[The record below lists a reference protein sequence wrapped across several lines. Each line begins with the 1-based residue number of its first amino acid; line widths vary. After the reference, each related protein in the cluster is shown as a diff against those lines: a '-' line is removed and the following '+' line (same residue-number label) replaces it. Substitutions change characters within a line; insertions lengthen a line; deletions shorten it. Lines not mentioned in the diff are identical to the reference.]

1 MKFTRSDYCR
11 GFLLLIAIA
20 GVAFLAVSDLPK
32 IVRDS
37 YRRRITEPRIIRD
50 YLESHSVRKLQLGA
64 GSHAPTGWLNTD
76 IAPTGDQVYLD
87 ATKRYPFPD
96 GSFQYVFSEH
106 MIQAVPW
113 EGGLAMLQ
121 ECYRVLV
128 SGGKLRIV
136 TPDLAKFVSLLTEN
150 PDAEAQ
156 RFIAA
161 KLRATGWPETAV
173 TGAYIFNRQ
182 AHDWGHQ
189 FLYNSATLRKSLE
202 LAGFKQITE
211 YRVDEKTD
219 PVFREVEMRTRNEG
233 SDLWLVNR
241 WESVAF
247 EAVR

>member
-1 MKFTRSDYCR
+1 MEFTKASYFRW
-11 GFLLLIAIA
+11 FLLLIIA
-20 GVAFLAVSDLPK
+20 CVAFLIISDPGK
-32 IVRDS
+32 IVS
-37 YRRRITEPRIIRD
+37 EPYRRWIKDPAAVRD

-76 IAPTGDQVYLD
+76 IAPTRDQIYLD
-87 ATKRYPFPD
+87 ATQRFPFSD
-96 GSFQYVFSEH
+96 QSFHYIFSEH

-113 EGGLAMLQ
+113 EGGVAMLR
-121 ECYRVLV
+121 ECYRVLAP
-128 SGGKLRIV
+128 GGKLRVV
-136 TPDLAKFVSLLTEN
+136 TPNLAKFVRLLTEN
-150 PDAEAQ
+150 PDAETQ

-161 KLRATGWPETAV
+161 KLRVTGWPETAV

-189 FLYNSATLRKSLE
+189 FLYDPATLRKSLE

-211 YRVDEKTD
+211 HSVDEKTD

-241 WESVAF
+241 WESMAF

>member
-1 MKFTRSDYCR
+1 M
-11 GFLLLIAIA
+11 IAC
-20 GVAFLAVSDLPK
+20 VASLAISDLGT
-32 IVRDS
+32 IASDS
-37 YRRRITEPRIIRD
+37 YRRRIRDPRVIRD

-64 GSHAPTGWLNTD
+64 GGNDPAGWLNTD
-76 IAPTGDQVYLD
+76 IAPRRDEVYLD

-113 EGGLAMLQ
+113 EGGVAMLK
-121 ECYRVLV
+121 ECYRVLAPD
-128 SGGKLRIV
+128 GKLRVV
-136 TPDLAKFVSLLTEN
+136 TPNLTKFVQLLIGN
-150 PDAEAQ
+150 PDADAQ

-161 KLRATGWPETAV
+161 KLRLTGWPESPV

-182 AHDWGHQ
+182 VRDWGHQ
-189 FLYNSATLRKSLE
+189 FLYDPATLRKSLE
-202 LAGFKQITE
+202 LAGFKQIVE

-219 PVFREVEMRTRNEG
+219 PLFREVEFRTRNEG

-241 WESVAF
+241 WESIAV